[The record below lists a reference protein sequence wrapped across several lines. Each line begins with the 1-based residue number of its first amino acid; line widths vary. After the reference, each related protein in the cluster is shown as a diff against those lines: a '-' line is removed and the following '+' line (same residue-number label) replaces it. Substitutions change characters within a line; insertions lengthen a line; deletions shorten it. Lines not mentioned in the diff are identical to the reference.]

1 MEYLTIKGFV
11 EMERI
16 NGEMFIIVKHTDADF
31 YRYRILKME
40 NGLPVW
46 TGKRFDTKAQAR
58 EMLKEWRMD
67 ARDARIQA
75 TRESLERKGIN
86 AYADH
91 NGRMK
96 DIMDAYRESK
106 EI

>member
-16 NGEMFIIVKHTDADF
+16 NGEMFIIVKYTDADL
-31 YRYRILKME
+31 YRYRILKIE
-40 NGLPVW
+40 NDLPVW

-67 ARDARIQA
+67 ARDERIKA
-75 TRESLERKGIN
+75 TRESLKSKGVN

-96 DIMDAYRESK
+96 DIMDAYKEST

>member
-1 MEYLTIKGFV
+1 MEYLTIKGF
-11 EMERI
+11 MEAEKI
-16 NGEMFIIVKHTDADF
+16 NGKTFIVVKHTDADL
-31 YRYRILKME
+31 YKYRILKIE
-40 NGLPVW
+40 NGNPVW
-46 TGKRFDTKAQAR
+46 TGFRCDKIMEAR
-58 EMLKEWRMD
+58 NKLKEWRMD

-91 NGRMK
+91 NGSMK
-96 DIMDAYRESK
+96 EIMEAYKDSK